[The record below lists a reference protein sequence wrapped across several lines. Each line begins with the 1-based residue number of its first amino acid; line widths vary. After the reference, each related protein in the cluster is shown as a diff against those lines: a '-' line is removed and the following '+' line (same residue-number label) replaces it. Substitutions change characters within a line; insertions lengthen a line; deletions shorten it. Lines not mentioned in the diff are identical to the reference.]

1 MEMEE
6 SIVIVRVTSDEQ
18 GSNIDLSSKIAEAAS
33 LSAEEE
39 KEKVVETLLMGLLAA
54 VKTFRVPKE
63 SIISLLDNLY
73 ASREKEE
80 ATTKGQVPMNLF
92 FQNNNLPS

>member
-1 MEMEE
+1 MEE

-63 SIISLLDNLY
+63 SINSLIDSLY
-73 ASREKEE
+73 ASGDQEE
-80 ATTKGQVPMNLF
+80 TTTSAQIPMRLYY
-92 FQNNNLPS
+92 QNGSLPS